1 MIIIGIDP
9 GLVKTGYGIVSIKN
23 ERPELIDFGIISPNP
38 NDTISNRIFTIFSD
52 IEQLINT
59 YSPSVFSIEDIFYSR
74 NFKSAMLL
82 GQARG
87 AAVLAAAKYKLPIFE
102 YSAKKVKQSITGN
115 GNADKTQVQYMITK
129 ILNIKTT
136 SMPLDASDA
145 LGIALCHLNQL
156 KVNEL

>member
-1 MIIIGIDP
+1 MVIIGIDP
-9 GLVKTGYGIVSIKN
+9 GLVKTGYGIISIKN
-23 ERPELIDFGIISPNP
+23 EKSELVDFGIISPNP

-115 GNADKTQVQYMITK
+115 GNADKTQVQYMVIK

>member
-1 MIIIGIDP
+1 MVIIGIDP
-9 GLVKTGYGIVSIKN
+9 GLVKTGYGIISIKN
-23 ERPELIDFGIISPNP
+23 EKPKLIDFGIISPNP

-115 GNADKTQVQYMITK
+115 GNADKTQVQYMIKK
-129 ILNIKTT
+129 ILDIKTT
-136 SMPLDASDA
+136 LMPLDASDA

>member
-1 MIIIGIDP
+1 MVIIGIDP
-9 GLVKTGYGIVSIKN
+9 GLVKTGYGIISIKN
-23 ERPELIDFGIISPNP
+23 EKPKLIDFGIISPNP

-115 GNADKTQVQYMITK
+115 GNADKTQVQYMIIK

>member
-9 GLVKTGYGIVSIKN
+9 GLVNTGYGIISIKN
-23 ERPELIDFGIISPNP
+23 EVPSLIDFGIIAPNTKDSVP
-38 NDTISNRIFTIFSD
+38 ERIFTIFTD
-52 IEQLINT
+52 VCYLIEKYNPNI
-59 YSPSVFSIEDIFYSR
+59 FSIEDVFYSR

-87 AAVLAAAKYKLPIFE
+87 AAILAASKYKISIFE

-115 GNADKTQVQYMITK
+115 GNADKTQVQYMVSK
-129 ILNIKTT
+129 ILNLKNNSI
-136 SMPLDASDA
+136 PLDASDA
-145 LGIALCHLNQL
+145 LAIGMCHINQL

>member
-1 MIIIGIDP
+1 MVIIGIDP
-9 GLVKTGYGIVSIKN
+9 GLVKTGYGIISIKN

-115 GNADKTQVQYMITK
+115 GNADKTQVQYMVTK

>member
-9 GLVKTGYGIVSIKN
+9 GLIKTGYGIVSMKN
-23 ERPELIDFGIISPNP
+23 EKPELIDFGIISPNP

-115 GNADKTQVQYMITK
+115 GNADKTQVQYMVIK

>member
-1 MIIIGIDP
+1 MVIIGIDP

-23 ERPELIDFGIISPNP
+23 ERLELIDFGIIAPNP
-38 NDTISNRIFTIFSD
+38 NDTISNRILTIFSD

-115 GNADKTQVQYMITK
+115 GNADKTQVQYMVIK

-136 SMPLDASDA
+136 LMPLDASDA

>member
-9 GLVKTGYGIVSIKN
+9 GLVNTGYGIISIKN
-23 ERPELIDFGIISPNP
+23 EIPSLIDFGIIAPNTKDSVP
-38 NDTISNRIFTIFSD
+38 ERIFTIFTD
-52 IEQLINT
+52 VCHLIEKYNPTI
-59 YSPSVFSIEDIFYSR
+59 FSIEDVFYSR

-87 AAVLAAAKYKLPIFE
+87 AAILAASKYKISIFE

-115 GNADKTQVQYMITK
+115 GNADKTQVQYMVTK
-129 ILNIKTT
+129 ILKIKNN
-136 SMPLDASDA
+136 SIPLDASDA
-145 LGIALCHLNQL
+145 LAIGMCHINQL

>member
-1 MIIIGIDP
+1 MVIIGIDP
-9 GLVKTGYGIVSIKN
+9 GLVKTGYGIISIKN
-23 ERPELIDFGIISPNP
+23 EKPELIDFGIISPNP

-59 YSPSVFSIEDIFYSR
+59 YSPSIFSIEDIFYSR

-87 AAVLAAAKYKLPIFE
+87 AAVLVAAKYKLPIFE

>member
-9 GLVKTGYGIVSIKN
+9 GLVKTGYGIISIKN
-23 ERPELIDFGIISPNP
+23 ESLELIDFGIIAPNP
-38 NDTISNRIFTIFSD
+38 NDTIPNRIFTIFSD

-115 GNADKTQVQYMITK
+115 GNADKTQVQYMVTK

>member
-1 MIIIGIDP
+1 MVIIGIDP

-23 ERPELIDFGIISPNP
+23 EKPELIDFGIISPNP

-115 GNADKTQVQYMITK
+115 GNADKTQVQYMVTK
-129 ILNIKTT
+129 ILNIKTR

>member
-9 GLVKTGYGIVSIKN
+9 GLIKTGYGIVSMKN
-23 ERPELIDFGIISPNP
+23 EKPELIDFGIISPNP
-38 NDTISNRIFTIFSD
+38 NDTISNRILTIFSD

-102 YSAKKVKQSITGN
+102 YSAKKVKQSINSN
-115 GNADKTQVQYMITK
+115 GNADKTQVQYMVTK
-129 ILNIKTT
+129 ILNIRTK

>member
-9 GLVKTGYGIVSIKN
+9 GLVNTGYGIISIKN
-23 ERPELIDFGIISPNP
+23 EIPSLIDFGIIAPNTKDSVP
-38 NDTISNRIFTIFSD
+38 ERIFTIFTD
-52 IEQLINT
+52 VCQLIEEYN
-59 YSPSVFSIEDIFYSR
+59 PNIFSIEDVFYSR

-87 AAVLAAAKYKLPIFE
+87 AAILAASKYKISIFE

-115 GNADKTQVQYMITK
+115 GNADKTQVQYMVSK
-129 ILNIKTT
+129 ILNIKNN
-136 SMPLDASDA
+136 SIPLDASDA
-145 LGIALCHLNQL
+145 LAIGMCHINQL

>member
-9 GLVKTGYGIVSIKN
+9 GLVNTGYGIISIKN
-23 ERPELIDFGIISPNP
+23 ETPSLIDFGIIAPNRKDSVP
-38 NDTISNRIFTIFSD
+38 ERIFTIFTD
-52 IEQLINT
+52 VCHLIEKYNPNI
-59 YSPSVFSIEDIFYSR
+59 FSIEDVFYSR

-87 AAVLAAAKYKLPIFE
+87 AAILAASKYKISIFE

-115 GNADKTQVQYMITK
+115 GNADKTQVQYMVTK
-129 ILNIKTT
+129 ILNIKNN
-136 SMPLDASDA
+136 SIPLDASDA
-145 LGIALCHLNQL
+145 LAIGMCHINQL

>member
-9 GLVKTGYGIVSIKN
+9 GLVKTGYGIISIKN
-23 ERPELIDFGIISPNP
+23 EKPKLIDFGIISPDSS
-38 NDTISNRIFTIFSD
+38 DTISNRLFTIFSD
-52 IEQLINT
+52 IEQLIST
-59 YSPSVFSIEDIFYSR
+59 YSPSVFSIEDIFYSK

-87 AAVLAAAKYKLPIFE
+87 AAVLVAAKYKLPIFE

-115 GNADKTQVQYMITK
+115 GNADKTQVQYMIMK